1 MQVTSAKFLKS
12 TVRPSDYPKDR
23 RLEFAFLGRSNVGK
37 SSLMNALL
45 GKKRL
50 AKTSSTPGKTQ
61 TINFFEVNGRF
72 YFVDLP
78 GYGFAKVPLRVK
90 AKWGRVVSAY
100 LEERETLRLV
110 VLLIDSRHK
119 PSVHDHE
126 VLEFLDRAEVPTLL
140 VATKIDKLKRSERK
154 RNLERI
160 RESLALSEEALI
172 VPFSVVTGEGKK
184 ELWSVIEEL
193 LSEKAGQK

>member
-61 TINFFEVNGRF
+61 TINFFDINGRF

-90 AKWGRVVSAY
+90 AKWGRVVNAY
-100 LEERETLRLV
+100 IEEREMLRLV

-119 PSVHDHE
+119 PSAQDHDI
-126 VLEFLDRAEVPTLL
+126 LEFLDLAEVPTLL

-160 RESLALSEEALI
+160 RESLALSDEALI

-193 LSEKAGQK
+193 LSEKVGQK

>member
-61 TINFFEVNGRF
+61 TINFFDINGRF

-90 AKWGRVVSAY
+90 AKWGRTVNAY